1 MNSRKAL
8 LIFTRNPIKGKVKTR
23 LAKTIGEETALKV
36 YLFLLE
42 HTATVTQNV
51 EADKF
56 VYYAGGQ
63 PTEDV
68 WDPDVF
74 VKKDQRGD
82 DLGARMY
89 NAFDEA
95 FQKGYH
101 KVIVIGSD
109 LYDLDT
115 EQLEKAFAALDTHE
129 AVIGPAQDGGYY
141 LIGLKKP
148 CKAIFQ
154 NKQWGTSRVLKDTLQ
169 DLAHIKVAL
178 LETRN
183 DVDVYEDIK
192 GQEAFRPFLKPIIK
206 HDTKTT

>member
-1 MNSRKAL
+1 MNKKDAL
-8 LIFTRNPIKGKVKTR
+8 LIFTRNPIKGTVKTR
-23 LAKTIGEETALKV
+23 LAKTIGEEAALRV

-42 HTATVTQNV
+42 HTAAITQRV
-51 EADKF
+51 KADKF

-68 WDPDVF
+68 WDPDIF
-74 VKKDQRGD
+74 VKKNQWGD

-89 NAFDEA
+89 NAFHEA
-95 FQKGYH
+95 FEKGYT

-109 LYDLDT
+109 LYDLQT
-115 EQLEKAFAALDTHE
+115 RQLDEAFVALDTHE
-129 AVIGPAQDGGYY
+129 AVIGPAEDGGYY
-141 LIGLKKP
+141 LLGLKKP

-154 NKQWGTSRVLKDTLQ
+154 NKKWGTSQVLNDTLKN
-169 DLAHIKVAL
+169 LTHMKVAL

-183 DVDVYEDIK
+183 DVDVYEDIE
-192 GQEAFRPFLKPIIK
+192 GQKVFKPFLKPIE